1 LNRSRVPRAGSQ
13 SNGPGSSLGFLSSQT
28 NPVRP
33 ARIRPPR
40 YHHLPP
46 ATQGRRRRPP
56 AMSRPAVRDSQ
67 HTADQGDANWRAR
80 RILRHDYYLSW
91 RCGRGLPR
99 HTSTSRRRCYTGGK
113 SPTSRLRS
121 PPAEVT
127 RTRGSIPRRA
137 KNTPRGRGVTHGG
150 DRWWRHHFSLHHGEL
165 GSRWHVLFRPAHPGE
180 RRSVWGL
187 IPMGVTHQPRRGM
200 WIRSLLQRNSE
211 IPGCIIPTASLG
223 RGRPTSRSHES
234 MSDQGARAVTGKE
247 RGLTT
252 RAHS

>member
-121 PPAEVT
+121 PPAEVK

-137 KNTPRGRGVTHGG
+137 KNTPEVGELPTEEIDGGGIISLSTMANLDHGG
-150 DRWWRHHFSLHHGEL
+150 MCCFGLRTRVRGGASGDLYRWE
-165 GSRWHVLFRPAHPGE
+165 
-180 RRSVWGL
+180 
-187 IPMGVTHQPRRGM
+187 
-200 WIRSLLQRNSE
+200 
-211 IPGCIIPTASLG
+211 
-223 RGRPTSRSHES
+223 
-234 MSDQGARAVTGKE
+234 
-247 RGLTT
+247 
-252 RAHS
+252 